1 MQVSFLEGCIL
12 GFYANTWK
20 CVCVICDIPSPVHTI
35 LRWCSRKESA
45 CNAGD
50 SGSIPELGRPPGV
63 GIGNP
68 LQYSCLDNSRGRG
81 AWWAIVHGVTKS
93 WTWLSPHTHTHTH
106 THTDILLLTIKAS
119 DIRGGW
125 LEFLFLSVDSLN
137 LGSAWFLHLLSY
149 LAPAS
154 ELGCRCIFTVEWA
167 HPQRTLLFQDHLL
180 ESSPLDFPWPWW
192 TLGKTQE
199 ALPLHLAPSP
209 TTDSSNWA
217 THAAAKL
224 QGIFVLSS
232 SKSKHSGTWI
242 R

>member
-1 MQVSFLEGCIL
+1 M
-12 GFYANTWK
+12 
-20 CVCVICDIPSPVHTI
+20 CVYVIRDIPSPIYTH
-35 LRWCSRKESA
+35 LRWCSGKGSA

-50 SGSIPELGRPPGV
+50 SGSIPELERPPGV

-68 LQYSCLDNSRGRG
+68 LQYSCLENSRGRG
-81 AWWAIVHGVTKS
+81 AWWAIVHGVTNS

-106 THTDILLLTIKAS
+106 IHILLLTIKVS
-119 DIRGGW
+119 DTRGGW

-149 LAPAS
+149 LASAS
-154 ELGCRCIFTVEWA
+154 ELRCRCIFMVEWA
-167 HPQRTLLFQDHLL
+167 HPQRTLLFQDHVL
-180 ESSPLDFPWPWW
+180 ESSPLDSPWPWW
-192 TLGKTQE
+192 MLGKIQE
-199 ALPLHLAPSP
+199 ALPLCLAPSP
-209 TTDSSNWA
+209 TTDNPNWA
-217 THAAAKL
+217 THVAVKL